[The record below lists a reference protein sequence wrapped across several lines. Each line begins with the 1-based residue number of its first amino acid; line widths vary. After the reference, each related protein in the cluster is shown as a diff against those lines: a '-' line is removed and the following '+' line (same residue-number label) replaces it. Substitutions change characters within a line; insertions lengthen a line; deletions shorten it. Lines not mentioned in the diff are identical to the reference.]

1 MRSVNKLMAPPKLVQ
16 YDNWGRRVDDL
27 QTSEGW
33 RRMKDLWQE
42 EGLPGIFYERK
53 HGEYSRIHG
62 FAKIFIAVADSSSVG
77 NFTQACQ
84 TRSSDTPPVRLIARS
99 V

>member
-1 MRSVNKLMAPPKLVQ
+1 MRSVNKLMAAPKFVQ

-33 RRMKDLWQE
+33 RHMKELWQE
-42 EGLPGIFYERK
+42 EGMPGIFYERK

-62 FAKIFIAVADSSSVG
+62 FAKIFLAVGDSSCVSILHRG
-77 NFTQACQ
+77 YW
-84 TRSSDTPPVRLIARS
+84 IH
-99 V
+99 

>member
-1 MRSVNKLMAPPKLVQ
+1 MRSVNKLMAAPKLVQ

-42 EGLPGIFYERK
+42 EGIPGLFYERK
-53 HGEYSRIHG
+53 HGEFSRIHG
-62 FAKIFIAVADSSSVG
+62 FAKIFLAVGDSSSV
-77 NFTQACQ
+77 
-84 TRSSDTPPVRLIARS
+84 RILILRALNLFI
-99 V
+99 